1 MNLIEI
7 KKLFNKHSNCNF
19 FKDFTFQEVED
30 AKKKVYF
37 QLLKERP
44 SDNENIKKFLDN
56 ASNEIMEEK
65 FMMGKDKP
73 IGVSVKNTVMDNLNP
88 NYKNTIKRIINLDS
102 QYRPNVYPIF
112 NETNTETNE
121 CDYTVHLSEKLTNV
135 VSMQIENVI
144 IPYTFYNI
152 SSLQGNNCFIIEY
165 SNQYINIEIVDGFYD
180 IDQIISAINE
190 NIPAID
196 GSDPVINILTFEK
209 IGISNKIHIYN

>member
-44 SDNENIKKFLDN
+44 SDSENIKKFLDN

-88 NYKNTIKRIINLDS
+88 NYKNTILFSGFQAGGTRGDRMI
-102 QYRPNVYPIF
+102 RG
-112 NETNTETNE
+112 
-121 CDYTVHLSEKLTNV
+121 EKEIKMFGQLI
-135 VSMQIENVI
+135 QIKAEV
-144 IPYTFYNI
+144 T
-152 SSLQGNNCFIIEY
+152 Q
-165 SNQYINIEIVDGFYD
+165 
-180 IDQIISAINE
+180 
-190 NIPAID
+190 
-196 GSDPVINILTFEK
+196 
-209 IGISNKIHIYN
+209 ISNLSAHADYQEMLIWLSHLKNTPRKIFITHGEEGASDALKAKVEHEFNWDVEIPTYLDQYELK